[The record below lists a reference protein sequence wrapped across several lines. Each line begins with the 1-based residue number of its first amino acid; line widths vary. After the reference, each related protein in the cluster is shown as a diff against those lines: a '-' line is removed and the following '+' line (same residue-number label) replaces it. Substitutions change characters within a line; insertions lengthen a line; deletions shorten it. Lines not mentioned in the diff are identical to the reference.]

1 MSIRFNA
8 SELIGKYISE
18 NVLTEYTTEE
28 DDTQYLKST
37 NQEINADDFYKNEEE
52 HSDDEDELLI
62 KKINFENTLN
72 LIIEQLKSIIPEDYA
87 DQEPDKVIEDAG
99 KTLTLLIELKQA
111 SIDNKSGNNIEI
123 LWELLYEGIKKLEP
137 ELKSYIDW
145 DTIFQTIFPK

>member
-1 MSIRFNA
+1 MAIRFNA
-8 SELIGKYISE
+8 SELISKYISE

-37 NQEINADDFYKNEEE
+37 NQEFTPDFQKDDEE

-87 DQEPDKVIEDAG
+87 DQEPDNVIEDAG
-99 KTLTLLIELKQA
+99 KTLALLLELKQG
-111 SIDNKSGNNIEI
+111 SIDNKSGNNTEI